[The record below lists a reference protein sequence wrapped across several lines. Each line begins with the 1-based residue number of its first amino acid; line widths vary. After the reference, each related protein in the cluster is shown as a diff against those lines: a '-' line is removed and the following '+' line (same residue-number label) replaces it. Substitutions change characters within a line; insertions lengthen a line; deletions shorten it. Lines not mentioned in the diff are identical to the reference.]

1 MIVFKRLTQYCAG
14 DSIIFKGLKNIP
26 PLRQSCLIPK
36 FLTRVHF
43 KIMWRKILDS
53 LENYSL
59 EDLHQLKNRLELL
72 IQKKT
77 YALESKLDK
86 RTGHRANV
94 KITGTVEIEREK
106 EFFDHTH
113 KVHIHE
119 MSTSGLTLTIPATV
133 VENDILS
140 VTFRLPSNGDRKV
153 IDCQA
158 IRVKEIST
166 NNVITYEVAAQA
178 VDKSAVKAYRN
189 MLKNRGN

>member
-1 MIVFKRLTQYCAG
+1 
-14 DSIIFKGLKNIP
+14 
-26 PLRQSCLIPK
+26 
-36 FLTRVHF
+36 
-43 KIMWRKILDS
+43 MWRKILDS

-59 EDLHQLKNRLELL
+59 EDLHQLKNRLDLL
-72 IQKKT
+72 IQKKK

-106 EFFDHTH
+106 EFFDQTH

-119 MSTSGLTLTIPATV
+119 MSTNGLTLTIPATV
-133 VENDILS
+133 IENDILS
-140 VTFRLPSNGDRKV
+140 VTFRLPSNGDKKV

-166 NNVITYEVAAQA
+166 NNVIVYEVAAQA